1 MSVSDKIFQLYQ
13 RFYAQKGVLTEAP
26 ALTIN
31 PDSIG
36 VAEFPLE
43 KAMDEISGV
52 ASYLMSIPPRK
63 VVSNAEQIRIVRDNY
78 QNQPFWQQLLFDYL
92 SLKLDLE
99 EARLKQEGKELYD
112 KLTLLS
118 FQIKSKENEA
128 DDIIAHFAQKI
139 EAEHFHVDASSL
151 LRNYFKMA
159 KRSKDEAWGMLTT
172 NPAYFSPIITRDEMG
187 KEILSPDQAIN
198 ENKRLAGFLK
208 GLKG

>member
-31 PDSIG
+31 PDTIG
-36 VAEFPLE
+36 VAEFPLN
-43 KAMDEISGV
+43 KAMEEMSNV
-52 ASYLMSIPPRK
+52 AGYLMSIPPKK

-92 SLKLDLE
+92 NLKLDLE
-99 EARLKQEGKELYD
+99 EDRLKEEGQKLYE

-118 FQIKSKENEA
+118 IRIKTKEAETE
-128 DDIIAHFAQKI
+128 DIIAHFAQKI
-139 EAEHFHVDASSL
+139 EAANFHIDAPAL

-159 KRSKDEAWGMLTT
+159 KRDMKEAWNMLIT
-172 NPAYFSPIITRDEMG
+172 NPAYFSPIITRDEKG
-187 KEILSPDQAIN
+187 TEILSPDQAIH
-198 ENKRLAGFLK
+198 ENKRLGDFLK